1 MSEDAILDYI
11 DSKPFTKNLIQSKW
25 QNNSMVLVLL
35 LNGLMVMVTRFSTVI
50 LCLAAGISI
59 LFLVLY
65 WRFCRS
71 STELRGALF
80 YGGSVIAYLAVLFA
94 VILAW
99 LVREHFAEVSPFV
112 VYLVSIAIV
121 ALCSG
126 VSWISVGRK
135 LLRGTA
141 APKASRTDRTVSYIA
156 IGAASYIV
164 ARLIF
169 SGMSDDAAWLVG
181 TLAVLVAAI
190 VLSFYT
196 YPLYLAFLIKRGDS

>member
-1 MSEDAILDYI
+1 M
-11 DSKPFTKNLIQSKW
+11 
-25 QNNSMVLVLL
+25 
-35 LNGLMVMVTRFSTVI
+35 
-50 LCLAAGISI
+50 
-59 LFLVLY
+59 
-65 WRFCRS
+65 
-71 STELRGALF
+71 
-80 YGGSVIAYLAVLFA
+80 IAYLAVLFA

-135 LLRGTA
+135 LRGNA
-141 APKASRTDRTVSYIA
+141 APKASRTGRTV
-156 IGAASYIV
+156 SYIV

-169 SGMSDDAAWLVG
+169 SGISDDAAWLVG
-181 TLAVLVAAI
+181 TLTLLVAAI

-196 YPLYLAFLIKRGDS
+196 YPMYLAYLLRRGDS

>member
-35 LNGLMVMVTRFSTVI
+35 LNGVMVMVTRFSTVI
-50 LCLAAGISI
+50 LCLAAGISV

-65 WRFCRS
+65 WRFCRG
-71 STELRGALF
+71 STEPHGALF
-80 YGGSVIAYLAVLFA
+80 YGGSVIAYLAILFA
-94 VILAW
+94 VVAAR
-99 LVREHFAEVSPFV
+99 LVSEHFAEVSPFV

-126 VSWISVGRK
+126 VSWISIGRK
-135 LLRGTA
+135 LRGNA
-141 APKASRTDRTVSYIA
+141 APRRTGRTVSYIA

-181 TLAVLVAAI
+181 TLALLVAAI

-196 YPLYLAFLIKRGDS
+196 YPLYLAFLLRRGDS

>member
-1 MSEDAILDYI
+1 
-11 DSKPFTKNLIQSKW
+11 
-25 QNNSMVLVLL
+25 MVLVLL
-35 LNGLMVMVTRFSTVI
+35 LNGVIVMVTRFSTVI
-50 LCLAAGISI
+50 LCLAAGISV

-65 WRFCRS
+65 WRFCRG
-71 STELRGALF
+71 STEPHGALF
-80 YGGSVIAYLAVLFA
+80 YGGSVIAYLAILFA
-94 VILAW
+94 VVAAR

-126 VSWISVGRK
+126 ISWISIGRK
-135 LLRGTA
+135 LRGNA
-141 APKASRTDRTVSYIA
+141 APKTSRTGRTVSYIV
-156 IGAASYIV
+156 IGAISYIV

-169 SGMSDDAAWLVG
+169 SGISDDAAWLVG
-181 TLAVLVAAI
+181 TLALLVAAI

>member
-1 MSEDAILDYI
+1 M
-11 DSKPFTKNLIQSKW
+11 
-25 QNNSMVLVLL
+25 
-35 LNGLMVMVTRFSTVI
+35 
-50 LCLAAGISI
+50 
-59 LFLVLY
+59 
-65 WRFCRS
+65 
-71 STELRGALF
+71 
-80 YGGSVIAYLAVLFA
+80 IAYLAVLFA

-99 LVREHFAEVSPFV
+99 LVREHFAEVSPFD

-135 LLRGTA
+135 LRGTA

>member
-1 MSEDAILDYI
+1 
-11 DSKPFTKNLIQSKW
+11 
-25 QNNSMVLVLL
+25 MVLVLL
-35 LNGLMVMVTRFSTVI
+35 LNGVMVMVTRFSTVI

-80 YGGSVIAYLAVLFA
+80 CGGSVIAYLAVLFA

-135 LLRGTA
+135 LRGTA
-141 APKASRTDRTVSYIA
+141 APKASRTGRTVSYIV
-156 IGAASYIV
+156 IGAISYIV

-169 SGMSDDAAWLVG
+169 SGIGGCRLAGWHVGAPCGCNCPVVLYVSDVLGLLAKAGRFLTNGISVQRLLVG
-181 TLAVLVAAI
+181 
-190 VLSFYT
+190 
-196 YPLYLAFLIKRGDS
+196 KRKGHI

>member
-1 MSEDAILDYI
+1 M
-11 DSKPFTKNLIQSKW
+11 
-25 QNNSMVLVLL
+25 
-35 LNGLMVMVTRFSTVI
+35 
-50 LCLAAGISI
+50 
-59 LFLVLY
+59 
-65 WRFCRS
+65 
-71 STELRGALF
+71 
-80 YGGSVIAYLAVLFA
+80 IAYLAVLFA

-126 VSWISVGRK
+126 VSCISVGRK
-135 LLRGTA
+135 LRGTA

>member
-1 MSEDAILDYI
+1 M
-11 DSKPFTKNLIQSKW
+11 
-25 QNNSMVLVLL
+25 
-35 LNGLMVMVTRFSTVI
+35 
-50 LCLAAGISI
+50 
-59 LFLVLY
+59 
-65 WRFCRS
+65 
-71 STELRGALF
+71 
-80 YGGSVIAYLAVLFA
+80 IAYLAVLFA

-135 LLRGTA
+135 LRGTA
-141 APKASRTDRTVSYIA
+141 APKASRTGRTVSYIA

-181 TLAVLVAAI
+181 TLALLVAAI

>member
-1 MSEDAILDYI
+1 
-11 DSKPFTKNLIQSKW
+11 
-25 QNNSMVLVLL
+25 MVLVLL
-35 LNGLMVMVTRFSTVI
+35 LNGVMVMVTRFSTVI
-50 LCLAAGISI
+50 LCLAAGISV

-65 WRFCRS
+65 WRFCRG
-71 STELRGALF
+71 STEPHGALF
-80 YGGSVIAYLAVLFA
+80 YGGSVIAYLAILFA
-94 VILAW
+94 VVAAR
-99 LVREHFAEVSPFV
+99 LVSEHFAEVSPFI

-126 VSWISVGRK
+126 ISWISIGRK
-135 LLRGTA
+135 LRGNA
-141 APKASRTDRTVSYIA
+141 APQTSRTGRTVSYIA

-169 SGMSDDAAWLVG
+169 SGMSDDTAWLVG
-181 TLAVLVAAI
+181 TLALLVAAI

>member
-25 QNNSMVLVLL
+25 QNNSMILVLL
-35 LNGLMVMVTRFSTVI
+35 LNGIMVMVTGLSTIVA
-50 LCLAAGISI
+50 CLAAGISV
-59 LFLVLY
+59 LFLSLY

-71 STELRGALF
+71 STELRGALL

-94 VILAW
+94 IVAARLA
-99 LVREHFAEVSPFV
+99 REHFAEVSPFI

-126 VSWISVGRK
+126 VSWIFVGRK
-135 LLRGTA
+135 LRGNA
-141 APKASRTDRTVSYIA
+141 APKASRTGRTVSYIA
-156 IGAASYIV
+156 IAAISYAA

-169 SGMSDDAAWLVG
+169 SGISDDAAWLVG
-181 TLAVLVAAI
+181 TLALLVAAI

-196 YPLYLAFLIKRGDS
+196 YPLYLAFLLRRGDS

>member
-35 LNGLMVMVTRFSTVI
+35 LNGVMVMVTRFSTVI
-50 LCLAAGISI
+50 LCLAAGISV

-65 WRFCRS
+65 WRFCRG

-94 VILAW
+94 VILAC

-121 ALCSG
+121 ALCFG
-126 VSWISVGRK
+126 ISWISIGRK
-135 LLRGTA
+135 LRGNA
-141 APKASRTDRTVSYIA
+141 APKESRTGRAVSYIA
-156 IGAASYIV
+156 IAAISYIV

-169 SGMSDDAAWLVG
+169 SGISDDAAWLVG
-181 TLAVLVAAI
+181 TLALLVAAI

-196 YPLYLAFLIKRGDS
+196 YPLYLAFLLRRGDS

>member
-1 MSEDAILDYI
+1 MSEDAILEYV
-11 DSKPFTKNLIQSKW
+11 DSTPFTKNLIQSKW

-35 LNGLMVMVTRFSTVI
+35 LNGVMVMVTRFSTVV
-50 LCLAAGISI
+50 LCLAAGISV

-65 WRFCRS
+65 WRFCRG
-71 STELRGALF
+71 STEPHGALF
-80 YGGSVIAYLAVLFA
+80 YGGSVIAYLMVLFA
-94 VILAW
+94 VIAAR

-121 ALCSG
+121 ALCLG
-126 VSWISVGRK
+126 ISWISIGRK
-135 LLRGTA
+135 LRGNA
-141 APKASRTDRTVSYIA
+141 APQTSHTGRTVSYIA
-156 IGAASYIV
+156 IAAISYIV

-181 TLAVLVAAI
+181 TLALLVAAI

-196 YPLYLAFLIKRGDS
+196 YPLYLAFLLRRGDS

>member
-1 MSEDAILDYI
+1 MNEDAILDYI
-11 DSKPFTKNLIQSKW
+11 DSKPFTKNLIESKW

-35 LNGLMVMVTRFSTVI
+35 LNGVMVMVTRFSTVVV
-50 LCLAAGISI
+50 CLAAGISV

-65 WRFCRS
+65 WRFCRG
-71 STELRGALF
+71 STKLHGALF

-94 VILAW
+94 VVAAR

-112 VYLVSIAIV
+112 VYLGSIAIV

-126 VSWISVGRK
+126 VSWISIGRK
-135 LLRGTA
+135 LRGNA
-141 APKASRTDRTVSYIA
+141 APNASRTGRAVSYIA
-156 IGAASYIV
+156 IAAVSYVV

-169 SGMSDDAAWLVG
+169 SGISDDAAWLIG
-181 TLAVLVAAI
+181 TLALLVAAI

-196 YPLYLAFLIKRGDS
+196 YPLYLAFLLRRGDS

>member
-35 LNGLMVMVTRFSTVI
+35 LNGVMVMVTRFSTVI
-50 LCLAAGISI
+50 LCLAAGISV

-80 YGGSVIAYLAVLFA
+80 CGGSVIAYLAILFA
-94 VILAW
+94 VVAAR
-99 LVREHFAEVSPFV
+99 LVSEHFAEVSPFI

-126 VSWISVGRK
+126 ISWISIGRK
-135 LLRGTA
+135 LRGNA
-141 APKASRTDRTVSYIA
+141 APQTSRTGRTVSYIA

-181 TLAVLVAAI
+181 TLALLVAAI

>member
-1 MSEDAILDYI
+1 MSEDAILEYV
-11 DSKPFTKNLIQSKW
+11 DSTPFTKNLIQSKW

-35 LNGLMVMVTRFSTVI
+35 LNGVMVMVTRFSTVV
-50 LCLAAGISI
+50 LCLAVGISA

-65 WRFCRS
+65 WRFCRG
-71 STELRGALF
+71 STEPHGALF
-80 YGGSVIAYLAVLFA
+80 YGGSVIAYLMVLFA
-94 VILAW
+94 VIAAR

-121 ALCSG
+121 ALCLG
-126 VSWISVGRK
+126 ISWISIGRK
-135 LLRGTA
+135 LRGNA
-141 APKASRTDRTVSYIA
+141 APQTSHTGRTVSYIA
-156 IGAASYIV
+156 IAAISYIV

-181 TLAVLVAAI
+181 TLALLVAAI

-196 YPLYLAFLIKRGDS
+196 YPLYLAFLLRRGDS

>member
-1 MSEDAILDYI
+1 M
-11 DSKPFTKNLIQSKW
+11 
-25 QNNSMVLVLL
+25 
-35 LNGLMVMVTRFSTVI
+35 
-50 LCLAAGISI
+50 
-59 LFLVLY
+59 
-65 WRFCRS
+65 
-71 STELRGALF
+71 
-80 YGGSVIAYLAVLFA
+80 IAYLAILFA
-94 VILAW
+94 VVAAQ
-99 LVREHFAEVSPFV
+99 LVSEHFAEVSPFV

-126 VSWISVGRK
+126 ISWISIGRK
-135 LLRGTA
+135 LRGNA
-141 APKASRTDRTVSYIA
+141 APQTSRTGRTVSYIA

-181 TLAVLVAAI
+181 TLALLVAAI

>member
-71 STELRGALF
+71 STELRRALF

-99 LVREHFAEVSPFV
+99 LVREHFAEVPVRCISGFH
-112 VYLVSIAIV
+112 SDSG
-121 ALCSG
+121 ALFGRILDFRRKKTAGNCS
-126 VSWISVGRK
+126 
-135 LLRGTA
+135 A
-141 APKASRTDRTVSYIA
+141 
-156 IGAASYIV
+156 
-164 ARLIF
+164 
-169 SGMSDDAAWLVG
+169 
-181 TLAVLVAAI
+181 
-190 VLSFYT
+190 
-196 YPLYLAFLIKRGDS
+196 

>member
-1 MSEDAILDYI
+1 M
-11 DSKPFTKNLIQSKW
+11 
-25 QNNSMVLVLL
+25 
-35 LNGLMVMVTRFSTVI
+35 
-50 LCLAAGISI
+50 
-59 LFLVLY
+59 
-65 WRFCRS
+65 
-71 STELRGALF
+71 
-80 YGGSVIAYLAVLFA
+80 IAYLAILFA
-94 VILAW
+94 VVAAR
-99 LVREHFAEVSPFV
+99 LVSEHFAEVSPFV

-121 ALCSG
+121 ALCSC

-135 LLRGTA
+135 LRGTA
-141 APKASRTDRTVSYIA
+141 APQTSRTGRTVSYIA

-196 YPLYLAFLIKRGDS
+196 YPLHLAFLIKRGDS

>member
-35 LNGLMVMVTRFSTVI
+35 LNGVMVMVTRFSTVI

-80 YGGSVIAYLAVLFA
+80 CGGSVIAYLAVLFA

-135 LLRGTA
+135 LRGNA
-141 APKASRTDRTVSYIA
+141 APKASRTGRTV
-156 IGAASYIV
+156 SYIV

-169 SGMSDDAAWLVG
+169 SGISDDAAWLVG
-181 TLAVLVAAI
+181 TLALLVATI

-196 YPLYLAFLIKRGDS
+196 YPMYLAYLLRRGDS

>member
-35 LNGLMVMVTRFSTVI
+35 LNGVMVMVTRFSTVV
-50 LCLAAGISI
+50 LCLAAGISV

-65 WRFCRS
+65 WRFCCS
-71 STELRGALF
+71 STELHGALF

-94 VILAW
+94 VVAAR
-99 LVREHFAEVSPFV
+99 LVREHFAEVSPFI
-112 VYLVSIAIV
+112 VYLVAMAIV

-135 LLRGTA
+135 LRGNTE
-141 APKASRTDRTVSYIA
+141 PKAGHNGRAVSYIA
-156 IGAASYIV
+156 IAAISYAA

-169 SGMSDDAAWLVG
+169 SGISDDAAWLVG
-181 TLAVLVAAI
+181 TLALLVAAI

-196 YPLYLAFLIKRGDS
+196 YPLYLAFLLRRGDS

>member
-1 MSEDAILDYI
+1 
-11 DSKPFTKNLIQSKW
+11 
-25 QNNSMVLVLL
+25 MVLVLL
-35 LNGLMVMVTRFSTVI
+35 LNGVMVMVTRFSTVI

-80 YGGSVIAYLAVLFA
+80 CGGSVIAYLAVLFA
-94 VILAW
+94 VILVW

-135 LLRGTA
+135 LRELQRLKRAALAEPFHILSLVQYHILLR
-141 APKASRTDRTVSYIA
+141 V
-156 IGAASYIV
+156 
-164 ARLIF
+164 
-169 SGMSDDAAWLVG
+169 
-181 TLAVLVAAI
+181 
-190 VLSFYT
+190 
-196 YPLYLAFLIKRGDS
+196 

>member
-1 MSEDAILDYI
+1 MSEDAILDYV
-11 DSKPFTKNLIQSKW
+11 DSTPFTKNLIQSKW

-35 LNGLMVMVTRFSTVI
+35 LNGVMVMVTRFSTVV
-50 LCLAAGISI
+50 LCLAAGISV

-65 WRFCRS
+65 WRFCRG
-71 STELRGALF
+71 STEPHGALF
-80 YGGSVIAYLAVLFA
+80 YGGSVIAYLMVLFT
-94 VILAW
+94 VIAAR

-121 ALCSG
+121 ALCLG
-126 VSWISVGRK
+126 ISWISIGRK
-135 LLRGTA
+135 LRGNA
-141 APKASRTDRTVSYIA
+141 APQTSHTGRTVSYIA
-156 IGAASYIV
+156 IAAISYIV

-181 TLAVLVAAI
+181 TLALLVAAI

>member
-1 MSEDAILDYI
+1 
-11 DSKPFTKNLIQSKW
+11 
-25 QNNSMVLVLL
+25 MVLVLL
-35 LNGLMVMVTRFSTVI
+35 LNGVMVMVTRFSTVI

-80 YGGSVIAYLAVLFA
+80 CGGSVIAYLAVLFA

-135 LLRGTA
+135 LRGNA
-141 APKASRTDRTVSYIA
+141 APKASRTGRTV
-156 IGAASYIV
+156 SYIV

-169 SGMSDDAAWLVG
+169 SGISDDAAWLVG
-181 TLAVLVAAI
+181 TLTLLVAAI

-196 YPLYLAFLIKRGDS
+196 YPMYLAYLLRRGDS

>member
-1 MSEDAILDYI
+1 MSNDAILEYV
-11 DSKPFTKNLIQSKW
+11 DSTPFTKNLIQSKW

-35 LNGLMVMVTRFSTVI
+35 LNGVMVMVTRFSTVV
-50 LCLAAGISI
+50 LCLAAGISV

-65 WRFCRS
+65 WHFCRG
-71 STELRGALF
+71 STELHGALF
-80 YGGSVIAYLAVLFA
+80 YGVSVIAYLMVLFA
-94 VILAW
+94 VIAAR
-99 LVREHFAEVSPFV
+99 LVSEHFAEVSPFI

-126 VSWISVGRK
+126 ISWISIGRK
-135 LLRGTA
+135 LRGNA
-141 APKASRTDRTVSYIA
+141 APKTSRTDRTVSYIA

-181 TLAVLVAAI
+181 TLALLVAAI

-196 YPLYLAFLIKRGDS
+196 YPPYLAFLLRRGDS

>member
-1 MSEDAILDYI
+1 MSNDAILEYV
-11 DSKPFTKNLIQSKW
+11 DSTPFTKNLIQSKW

-35 LNGLMVMVTRFSTVI
+35 LNGVMVMVTRFSTVV
-50 LCLAAGISI
+50 LCLAVGISA

-80 YGGSVIAYLAVLFA
+80 YGGSVIAYLAILFA
-94 VILAW
+94 VVAAR
-99 LVREHFAEVSPFV
+99 LVSEHFAEVSPFI

-126 VSWISVGRK
+126 ISWISIGRK
-135 LLRGTA
+135 LRGTA